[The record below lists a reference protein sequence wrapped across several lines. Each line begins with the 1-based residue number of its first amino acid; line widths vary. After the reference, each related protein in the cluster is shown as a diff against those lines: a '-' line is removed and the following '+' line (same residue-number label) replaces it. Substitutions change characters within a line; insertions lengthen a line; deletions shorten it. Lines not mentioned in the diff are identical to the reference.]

1 MGSYEAAKSFFGGK
15 KAEPKSVDQDRV
27 RAMAR
32 MMAKVMAS
40 YDSARPGDEFKR
52 YWANADAFDADSAH
66 SKEIRHTLIRH
77 SRYEQSNNGYADGI
91 AQTYSTDVMGV
102 GPSLRL
108 QTDNKGF
115 NRTVENQ
122 FHYWAS
128 EIRLRQKLWTMAHA
142 KHVDGEAFGVLR
154 RNPSIG
160 HRVDIDVMLFEA
172 EQCSTPFVPLN
183 EPGYIDGIKFDEFGN
198 PLWYDFLHEH
208 PGSTNLHEI
217 TTEAER
223 IPADRVLHWYKMRR
237 PGQHRGVPETSSTLN
252 LGAAFRRLREASL
265 STAEKVAAF
274 TLFLKSLY
282 PLGEDSRNPF
292 EDLDLLD
299 IDRGMLTTLPDG
311 MEPIQLKSEQP
322 GPDYTAFHRTLL
334 NEQARPKNMPFNKA
348 ACDSA
353 SYNYASGRLDH
364 QTYYAALDVDR
375 ADCNDMVLEPLFS
388 AWFEMAA
395 LRYGWLGNRF
405 LAGEVV
411 PPHVWDWP
419 KHRVADVEAEANA
432 NRTKLESGQI
442 FLPQL
447 YAESG
452 VDFDDAIEDAAKKLR
467 ITEDELCKRLVDV
480 ILPPPK
486 QSPAPSPATKPPA
499 ASAVLRN
506 LVLNGEPNEN

>member
-1 MGSYEAAKSFFGGK
+1 MGSYEAAKTFFGGK
-15 KAEPKSVDQDRV
+15 SKESAAIDQDRV

-32 MMAKVMAS
+32 TMAKVMAT
-40 YDSARPGDEFKR
+40 YDSARPSDEFKR

-91 AQTYSTDVMGV
+91 AQTYSTDVMGI

-108 QTDNKGF
+108 LTENKGF
-115 NRTVENQ
+115 NRTIENQ
-122 FHYWAS
+122 FHYWAT

-142 KHVDGEAFGVLR
+142 KHVDGEAFGILR
-154 RNPSIG
+154 RNESIQ
-160 HRVDIDVMLFEA
+160 HRVDIDIVLFEA

-198 PLWYDFLHEH
+198 PLWYDFLREH
-208 PGSTNLHEI
+208 PGATSRLEVTL
-217 TTEAER
+217 EAER
-223 IPADRVLHWYKMRR
+223 IPADRVLHWFKVRR

-282 PLGEDSRNPF
+282 PLGDEARNPF

-311 MEPIQLKSEQP
+311 MEPFQLKSEQP

-375 ADCNDMVLEPLFS
+375 ADCNDMVLEPLFT
-388 AWFEMAA
+388 AWFEMAS
-395 LRYGWLGNRF
+395 LRFGWLGSRF
-405 LAGEVV
+405 TEGQAV

-432 NRTKLESGQI
+432 NLKKLSSGQI
-442 FLPQL
+442 LLPQF
-447 YAESG
+447 YAEQG
-452 VDFDDAIEDAAKKLR
+452 VDFDDAIEDASKKLR
-467 ITEDELCKRLVDV
+467 IPEDELLKRLVDV
-480 ILPPPK
+480 LLPPV
-486 QSPAPSPATKPPA
+486 QIAAAPEKKPDPA
-499 ASAVLRN
+499 ANGILQRLA
-506 LVLNGEPNEN
+506 LNGAHSEN